1 MTITSRAHLKEIE
14 DLTLAS
20 VDHDTVRQAVLQLVL
35 WIRADLDTRADRGQ
49 LLQLVREA
57 HDLLTDPE
65 TRVDIRDWMRAAE
78 PFLRS

>member
-1 MTITSRAHLKEIE
+1 MTIAARAHLQEIE

-20 VDHDTVRQAVLQLVL
+20 VDHDTLRQAVLQFVL
-35 WIRADLDTRADRGQ
+35 YIRADVDTRADRTP

-65 TRVDIRDWMRAAE
+65 TRVNIRDWLRAAD